1 MAVTYVQVLQ
11 GVPMTSWLREA
22 WFLDDGEVQ
31 PALSLAMTL
40 SRASMGMLLLRDTGD
55 GAMRMAAIEG
65 LNADESILFAGQIA
79 GMAPIGTACAQ
90 HRRVL
95 IRDVRADA
103 SDGNAIIREL
113 SRRIGFRGMEVVPVE
128 RHGAAAIGALTL
140 LFRQPLRI
148 TPRAERLTA
157 LATALIA
164 LALDNARLR
173 AEADRRRRIAEQ
185 RAYDRLQFLARINH
199 ELRTPLQSITGY
211 IQLLQNDTEGTTQ
224 RQRDMLTR
232 IERSEQVLLA
242 IIDDVANLGRLEAG
256 RMTYTLGGV
265 TVADVLEHVDSVVA
279 PLAGRQSVS
288 VRLEMPATDLQ
299 AHADRIKL
307 TQVLIN
313 LVTNA
318 VKFTPAGG
326 VVRVQTRRVG
336 SRIDFVVR
344 DQGPGIPEDKL
355 AAIFDPYVQLDNR
368 REAPLTGFGLGLAIS
383 REFAIG
389 MGGRLVAEN
398 ASPPERGAIFTC
410 TLRVHRPDRRAW
422 RSRAEPM
429 PVNHVLQL
437 GSGPFPT
444 TQ

>member
-1 MAVTYVQVLQ
+1 
-11 GVPMTSWLREA
+11 
-22 WFLDDGEVQ
+22 
-31 PALSLAMTL
+31 
-40 SRASMGMLLLRDTGD
+40 
-55 GAMRMAAIEG
+55 
-65 LNADESILFAGQIA
+65 
-79 GMAPIGTACAQ
+79 
-90 HRRVL
+90 
-95 IRDVRADA
+95 
-103 SDGNAIIREL
+103 
-113 SRRIGFRGMEVVPVE
+113 
-128 RHGAAAIGALTL
+128 
-140 LFRQPLRI
+140 
-148 TPRAERLTA
+148 
-157 LATALIA
+157 LIA

-211 IQLLQNDTEGTTQ
+211 IQLLQSDTEGTTS

-256 RMTYTLGGV
+256 RMTYALGGV
-265 TVADVLEHVDSVVA
+265 TVADVMDRVDSVIA
-279 PLAGRQSVS
+279 PLAGRQGVS
-288 VRLEMPATDLQ
+288 VRFEMPPKDLQ

-326 VVRVQTRRVG
+326 VVRVQTRQLG
-336 SRIDFVVR
+336 SRIDLVVR
-344 DQGPGIPEDKL
+344 DQGPGIPPDKL

-368 REAPLTGFGLGLAIS
+368 RESPFTGFGLGLAIS
-383 REFAIG
+383 REFAVG

-398 ASPPERGAIFTC
+398 APPPERGAIFTF

-422 RSRAEPM
+422 RSRAEPL
-429 PVNHVLQL
+429 PANPAL
-437 GSGPFPT
+437 GVRSAAGPSPT
-444 TQ
+444 TP